1 MRRIKIKHPSHGLF
15 RQRKNLMTQDNFD
28 GAMERL
34 LYRQPFKPFVV
45 VLHDG
50 SRFEID
56 YPSATLYRP
65 GIGKSIFMSPG
76 GVPIYYD
83 HDSVVQIIDAP
94 ATAAPGRKEQSG
106 VQ

>member
-1 MRRIKIKHPSHGLF
+1 
-15 RQRKNLMTQDNFD
+15 MTQGNFD

-45 VLHDG
+45 VLYDG

-65 GIGKSIFMSPG
+65 GLGKSIFMSPG

-83 HDSVVQIIDAP
+83 HDSVVQIVDAP
-94 ATAAPGRKEQSG
+94 ASASPARKEQTDA
-106 VQ
+106 Q